1 MTAPVIQ
8 TAGGKTGGY
17 IRVSSTKQRDESD
30 SPSSQRQRLKE
41 AGCTRFYEDLA
52 VSGFKLESRRHAVE
66 FQAMWRDIASGQLD
80 RLIAVRLDRYARR
93 DSIVLDLAEHCE
105 RHGVEFVTLASGTID
120 TSTATGWLSVKMQ
133 LVIAE
138 HFSRQLSENVRG
150 GYRGLWAQGI
160 PARSSKLLPLQ
171 LQRVPGTRHGV
182 EESQAWDD
190 CREVIDRVL
199 RGDWNREQC
208 SNFIWERYQTLKT
221 PAAMTKW
228 LKAAHQLGH
237 MTTRAGEIIVANCW
251 PALCNQAEHHE
262 IHERL
267 SPGPPRWGMATKS
280 EIKAL
285 SGLLRC
291 VYCGDR
297 VSHTGPGPRP
307 SGRRYLY
314 LRCRRPLCVARYK
327 LKPAQ
332 ALEQWLFMQYLG
344 DFLDR
349 VAMAHAAQQA
359 PLVVSPRLLSLRK
372 ELKAREALPAEFR
385 SVADARRLL
394 ELQQE
399 IEREQ
404 VSSGGIDPAVIA
416 LLDERLRVVPKDPR
430 WPEPCFLGQTEG
442 DHWGWLEA
450 PGMDRSGEARNR
462 DLRRLINS
470 ITVDALAETPDRWI
484 VDIDWRLQLS

>member
-1 MTAPVIQ
+1 MAPAIR
-8 TAGGKTGGY
+8 TTGGKTGGY
-17 IRVSSTKQRDESD
+17 VRVSSTKQRDESD

-150 GYRGLWAQGI
+150 GYQGLWAQGI
-160 PARSSKLLPLQ
+160 PARPASLLPLQ
-171 LQRVPGTRHGV
+171 LRRIAGTRHDV
-182 EESQAWDD
+182 EPSDAWGD
-190 CREVIDRVL
+190 CREVIERVL
-199 RGDWNREQC
+199 RGAWSREQV
-208 SNFIWERYQTLKT
+208 STFLWDRHRRLKT
-221 PAAMTKW
+221 PDAASKW
-228 LKAAHQLGH
+228 LKAPHQLGH
-237 MTTRAGEIIVANCW
+237 MTTRTGQVIVASCW
-251 PALCNQAEHHE
+251 PALCTEAEHQE

-267 SPGPPRWGMATKS
+267 SPGPRRWGMATQT
-280 EIKAL
+280 ELKAL
-285 SGLLRC
+285 SGLARC
-291 VYCGDR
+291 VHCEDPI
-297 VSHTGPGPRP
+297 SHTAPGPRP
-307 SGRRYLY
+307 NGRRYLY
-314 LRCRRPLCVARYK
+314 LRCKRPLCTARNK
-327 LKPAQ
+327 LVP
-332 ALEQWLFMQYLG
+332 ALEVERMLFMQHLG

-349 VAMAHAAQQA
+349 VAVAHAQQQA
-359 PLVVSPRLLSLRK
+359 PLVSSPRLISLRK
-372 ELKAREALPAEFR
+372 ELRAREALPAEFR
-385 SVADARRLL
+385 SVADAKRLL

-404 VSSGGIDPAVIA
+404 VGSGGIDPAVVA
-416 LLDERLRVVPKDPR
+416 LLDERLRVVPPDPR
-430 WPEPCFLGQTEG
+430 WPEPCFLGQSQG
-442 DHWGWLEA
+442 DHWGWFEA
-450 PGMDRSGEARNR
+450 AGMDRSSPARNR

-470 ITVDALAETPDRWI
+470 ITLDPLATTPDRWI
-484 VDIDWRLQLS
+484 VGVDWRLQLS